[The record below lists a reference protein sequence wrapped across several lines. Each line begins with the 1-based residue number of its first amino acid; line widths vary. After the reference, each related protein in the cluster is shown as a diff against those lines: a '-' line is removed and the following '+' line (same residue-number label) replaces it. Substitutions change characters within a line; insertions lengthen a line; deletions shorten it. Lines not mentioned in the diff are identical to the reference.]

1 MKKYATSK
9 KSEADFKDN
18 ISKARSKVFF
28 VQEVK
33 ISISYLEEVFRKDT
47 SIPNDDEI
55 KSRKDDMSEHLQ
67 QLENLPKKMQNL
79 LGCGNSVQIQIHESA
94 KREISKTEL
103 FNKSKLKINLS
114 KFSGII

>member
-18 ISKARSKVFF
+18 ISKARSNIFF

-33 ISISYLEEVFRKDT
+33 TSISYLEEVFRKDT

-67 QLENLPKKMQNL
+67 QLENLPKKDAEFTWMW
-79 LGCGNSVQIQIHESA
+79 
-94 KREISKTEL
+94 
-103 FNKSKLKINLS
+103 
-114 KFSGII
+114 